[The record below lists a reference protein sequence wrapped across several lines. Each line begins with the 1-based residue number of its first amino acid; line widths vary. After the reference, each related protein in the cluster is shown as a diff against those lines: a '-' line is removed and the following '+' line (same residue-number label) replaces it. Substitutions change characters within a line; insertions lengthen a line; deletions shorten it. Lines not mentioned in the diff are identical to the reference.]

1 MSLAKTSVRRLI
13 RRIGAYLLSGLSE
26 IGATWHQWDY
36 LTFTPMIPFP
46 PETEERTD
54 R

>member
-1 MSLAKTSVRRLI
+1 MSFAKTSVRHLI
-13 RRIGAYLLSGLSE
+13 RRIGASLLRGFQE
-26 IGATWHQWDY
+26 FGATWHQWDY
-36 LTFTPMIPFP
+36 GIFGPMIPFP

>member
-1 MSLAKTSVRRLI
+1 MSFEKASVRCLI
-13 RRIGAYLLSGLSE
+13 RRIGAHLLRGLRE
-26 IGATWHQWDY
+26 IGAAWHQWDY
-36 LTFTPMIPFP
+36 LTLGPMIPFP